1 MPTEESHPPA
11 VRAFVLGDFM
21 TNCYVIRPSPGSKAC
36 WIADCGYQPAA
47 LLDHVESESLEP
59 EAIVLTH
66 AHADHIAGLFE
77 ARTRLGDVPI
87 WIHSAEEGWLN
98 DPVAN
103 LSALAGCA
111 ITGPVPD
118 RLLAHGDDIELCGQ
132 TWRVAHT
139 PGHSPGGIS
148 LIHHPSRQ
156 AIVGDALFAGS
167 VGRTDFP
174 GSSHEQLLES
184 IRRELYALPD
194 DTRVYPGHGP
204 TTTIGDEKRMN
215 PFVRSD

>member
-1 MPTEESHPPA
+1 
-11 VRAFVLGDFM
+11 M
-21 TNCYVIRPSPGSKAC
+21 TNCYVVRPSRESEAC
-36 WIADCGYQPAA
+36 WIADCGYEPGEMLDFVVSEA
-47 LLDHVESESLEP
+47 LKP
-59 EAIVLTH
+59 QAIVLTH

-77 ARTRLGDVPI
+77 ARSRLGNVPI
-87 WIHSAEEGWLN
+87 WIHGAEESWLN

-103 LSALAGCA
+103 LSALAGRA
-111 ITGPVPD
+111 VTGPVPD
-118 RLLAHGDDIELCGQ
+118 RLLAHGEELDLCGQ

-148 LIHHPSRQ
+148 LIHEPSHQ

-174 GSSHEQLLES
+174 GSSHDALIAS

-204 TTTIGDEKRMN
+204 GTTIGDEKRRN
-215 PFVRSD
+215 PYARPD